1 MKKASVWG
9 LIFTL
14 LIGLAPELVRAQGMA
29 PSSAPPAPYQTS
41 SDARD
46 DEPGA
51 PLPYDTRCDSPPGE
65 VILVDALVM
74 RPIGIGACAVGLV
87 GALLTLP
94 FAAATHSMDRVQ
106 QSLIR
111 EPFEYT
117 FKRPLGDMDYNS
129 CDNNR

>member
-1 MKKASVWG
+1 MKKACVWG

-14 LIGLAPELVRAQGMA
+14 LIGLAPELVRAQGMG

-51 PLPYDTRCDSPPGE
+51 PPPDSRCDSPPGE
-65 VILVDALVM
+65 VVLLDALVV

-87 GALLTLP
+87 GALLTMP
-94 FAAATHSMDRVQ
+94 FAAMSHSTDRVQ

-117 FKRPLGDMDYNS
+117 FTRPLGDLEYNS
-129 CDNNR
+129 CNNRR